1 MRRQSNFKLPE
12 DLITA
17 LQERAAAERTTST
30 DLVIQALNSFL
41 SNSEPDVSRIS
52 GSIPDLAQ
60 RIEELTQRLNE
71 LEANKYINFMSN
83 SPLSEA
89 HDINLGIDS
98 DITLHPSDPQEQ
110 FAALLRRFEELVLQ
124 NQSLWERVTTLEDL
138 IQKSNCHAVS
148 EASASS

>member
-12 DLITA
+12 ELITA

-41 SNSEPDVSRIS
+41 SNSETDVSPIS
-52 GSIPDLAQ
+52 DSIPDLVQ
-60 RIEELTQRLNE
+60 RIEHLTQRLNQ

-89 HDINLGIDS
+89 HGINLGIDS
-98 DITLHPSDPQEQ
+98 DITLHPSQEQ
-110 FAALLRRFEELVLQ
+110 FADLIKTIQELVLQ
-124 NQSLWERVTTLEDL
+124 NQDLSQRVAALENSSLQQHIL
-138 IQKSNCHAVS
+138 
-148 EASASS
+148 

>member
-71 LEANKYINFMSN
+71 LEAKKHIYFMNN

-89 HDINLGIDS
+89 NEIHIGIDS
-98 DITLHPSDPQEQ
+98 DTTLSPSDSQEQ

-124 NQSLWERVTTLEDL
+124 NQRLWERVATLEDL
-138 IQKSNCHAVS
+138 IQKSNCQG
-148 EASASS
+148 

>member
-12 DLITA
+12 ELITA

-41 SNSEPDVSRIS
+41 SNSETDVSRIS
-52 GSIPDLAQ
+52 DSIPDLVQ
-60 RIEELTQRLNE
+60 RIEHLTRRLNQ

-89 HDINLGIDS
+89 HGINLGIDS
-98 DITLHPSDPQEQ
+98 YITLHPSQEQ
-110 FAALLRRFEELVLQ
+110 FADLIKTIHELVLQ
-124 NQSLWERVTTLEDL
+124 NQDLSQRVTALE
-138 IQKSNCHAVS
+138 N
-148 EASASS
+148 SSLQQHIL